1 MLCVSPNLF
10 ATLVQLFNHLQ
21 THGPA
26 AALRCAAQVLSVA
39 VTSQVPAE
47 PEYDEASSDPSV
59 EASRASAMDNGSTLS
74 QSPAPVPRVF
84 SMSSHALSLNHD
96 HSCVRSAQKR

>member
-26 AALRCAAQVLSVA
+26 AALRCAAQLLSVA

-59 EASRASAMDNGSTLS
+59 GSILSFCNLEAL
-74 QSPAPVPRVF
+74 
-84 SMSSHALSLNHD
+84 
-96 HSCVRSAQKR
+96 